1 MWTRGACGC
10 RGALVKRLLAWIIA
24 SLMCAIAVDGIA
36 AGRRDNQQ
44 QAEQLVREAL
54 AHQTLGLNDQ
64 RDRLLAEANA
74 TAPDYPPANWHQ
86 GRVRVGRDWLDV
98 DAPCETDYQRRLR
111 QSYERRRLETTDT
124 VASQLDLANWC
135 ASHRLQWQETAHL
148 HQVLQR
154 EPNHAQARARLNR
167 LQTGG
172 RSGPAQDFWLGLRD
186 LQRLQASIQ
195 PWRDR
200 LLKLAASLRD
210 GTRND
215 ALLDRLWAE
224 IDVDGIAAVE
234 VVLATH
240 SEPAAMLA
248 VEILSGVPLHQASH
262 ALARIAVLSPW
273 AEVRNQAAVQLRPQ
287 PQDHYV
293 PLLLSGLSSPI
304 ESRVDAA
311 LIGGQILYRHQ
322 FAREVQDQRQ
332 ITTLDTMMI
341 RRPSLVQT
349 ADGNVGM
356 VDPLVAQQTVAL
368 AAAATRTRALT
379 DMQQQL
385 FLREQLR
392 MQHNRW
398 IESMNQRI
406 GHVLSTATGESLTL
420 SPQEWWAWWDE
431 VNGVSMDGE
440 KFTSLRYEGDVQVYQ
455 DSEPLVARGSRSDI
469 GTSRLPRRADCFVA
483 GTPVWTISGLQPIE
497 EIRTG
502 DLVLSQDVQTG
513 ELAYRPVLQTSTR
526 PAEPLI
532 RVTLANRSREE
543 FQGSGGHPLWVA
555 GDGWQRL
562 RQLQSGAILHALG
575 GSVLVSDVQP
585 SEAAETYNLV
595 VADFHTYVVGHAKI
609 ICHDNTP
616 RQPTNAVIPG
626 LIPR

>member
-1 MWTRGACGC
+1 MWMHGICGC
-10 RGALVKRLLAWIIA
+10 RSALLPRLLAWTIAMMVCPIA
-24 SLMCAIAVDGIA
+24 SDAIA
-36 AGRRDNQQ
+36 AGRRDQQ
-44 QAEQLVREAL
+44 RQAEQLVREAL
-54 AHQTLGLNDQ
+54 AHQALGLNAQ
-64 RDRLLAEANA
+64 RDRLLAEASS

-86 GRVRVGRDWLDV
+86 GRVRIGRDWLDV
-98 DAPCETDYQRRLR
+98 DAACETDRQQRLR
-111 QSYERRRLETTDT
+111 QSYERRRLETPDT
-124 VASQLDLANWC
+124 VAGQLALADWC
-135 ASHRLQWQETAHL
+135 ASHRLPWQEIAHL
-148 HQVLQR
+148 HQVLQW

-172 RSGPAQDFWLGLRD
+172 RSGPAQDFWQGLRD
-186 LQRLQASIQ
+186 PQRLQASIQ

-200 LLKLAASLRD
+200 LLRVAAGRKD
-210 GTRND
+210 GTRDD
-215 ALLDRLWAE
+215 AGLDRLRAE
-224 IDVDGIAAVE
+224 MDADGIAAVE
-234 VVLATH
+234 VILATH
-240 SEPAAMLA
+240 SQAAAMLGI
-248 VEILSGVPLHQASH
+248 EILSGVPHHQASH

-273 AEVRNQAAVQLRPQ
+273 AEVRDQAAVQLRPR

-293 PLLLSGLSSPI
+293 PLLLSELSTPI
-304 ESRVDAA
+304 DSRVDAA
-311 LIGGQILYRHQ
+311 LIGGQILVRHQ
-322 FAREVQDQRQ
+322 LAREVQAQRQ
-332 ITTLDTMMI
+332 VTTLDTMLI

-349 ADGNVGM
+349 TDGNVGM
-356 VDPLVAQQTVAL
+356 VDPLIAQQTVAL
-368 AAAATRTRALT
+368 AAAATRTRALS
-379 DMQQQL
+379 DMQLAL

-406 GHVLSTATGESLTL
+406 GHVLSTATGEPLPP
-420 SPQEWWAWWDE
+420 SPQAWWAWWDE
-431 VNGVSMDGE
+431 VNGVHMDGE
-440 KFTSLRYEGDVQVYQ
+440 KFTSLRYDGDVQVYQ
-455 DSEPLVARGSRSDI
+455 DSEPVVALGSRSDI

-483 GTPVWTISGLQPIE
+483 GTPVWTIAGLQPIE
-497 EIRTG
+497 EIQTG

-532 RVTLANRSREE
+532 RITLANRSREE
-543 FQGSGGHPLWVA
+543 LEGSGGHPLWVA
-555 GDGWQRL
+555 GDGWQLL
-562 RQLQSGAILHALG
+562 RQLQSGALLHALG
-575 GSVLVSDVQP
+575 GSVLVSDVQD